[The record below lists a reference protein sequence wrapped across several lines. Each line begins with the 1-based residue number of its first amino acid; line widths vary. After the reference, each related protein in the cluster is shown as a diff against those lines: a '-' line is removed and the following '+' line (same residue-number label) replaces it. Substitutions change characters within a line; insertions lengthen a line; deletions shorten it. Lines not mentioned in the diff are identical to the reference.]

1 MLMSVDGMCR
11 VVGMCECGGRVWEW
25 KEWCICGGY
34 GSVCVE
40 GGGGE
45 VCMCGCMTERS
56 NFPITGNDTSCI
68 PCLSGK
74 DRPNPMEFERYLA
87 WFLNDTPTQEC
98 AAGGRAAFKSA
109 VLLNKGNKTVNGE
122 LS

>member
-1 MLMSVDGMCR
+1 MSVEG
-11 VVGMCECGGRVWEW
+11 GCGSGRS
-25 KEWCICGGY
+25 GA
-34 GSVCVE
+34 CVE
-40 GGGGE
+40 GMEVYVWRVGGEE
-45 VCMCGCMTERS
+45 VCMLGCMTDRF
-56 NFPITGNDTSCI
+56 NFPITGNDTSCT

-87 WFLNDTPTQEC
+87 WFLNDTPTQDC